1 MSAIA
6 HPTGRTWATTHRALV
21 LTLSVVLLLVAVA
34 VTATTVLL
42 ARDTSAP
49 ALAPGG
55 LDSSVVDT
63 CSGAPVGSAC

>member
-6 HPTGRTWATTHRALV
+6 HTTGRTWAATHRTLV
-21 LTLSVVLLLVAVA
+21 VFLSLVLLLVAVA

-55 LDSSVVDT
+55 LDTSVDT
-63 CSGAPVGSAC
+63 CFGAPVGSAC

>member
-6 HPTGRTWATTHRALV
+6 HPAGRTWAATHRALV
-21 LTLSVVLLLVAVA
+21 LSLSIVLLLVAVA

-49 ALAPGG
+49 ALAPGS

-63 CSGAPVGSAC
+63 CFGAPVGSAC